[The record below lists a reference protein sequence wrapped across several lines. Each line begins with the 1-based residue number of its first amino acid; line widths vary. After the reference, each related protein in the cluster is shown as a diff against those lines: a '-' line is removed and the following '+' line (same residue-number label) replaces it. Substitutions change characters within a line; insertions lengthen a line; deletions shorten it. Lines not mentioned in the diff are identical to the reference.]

1 MKRKS
6 TLWPKRKSK
15 PRPGPVPPPEGRIRI
30 YVNLPKSLKPFVDAL
45 PGRSASAKIV
55 NALARLKDLED

>member
-6 TLWPKRKSK
+6 TLWPKKRVK
-15 PRPGPVPPPEGRIRI
+15 PRPGPVPPPEGRVRI
-30 YVNLPKSLKPFVDAL
+30 YVNLPKSLKPFVDSL

-55 NALARLKDLED
+55 NALATMKDQE